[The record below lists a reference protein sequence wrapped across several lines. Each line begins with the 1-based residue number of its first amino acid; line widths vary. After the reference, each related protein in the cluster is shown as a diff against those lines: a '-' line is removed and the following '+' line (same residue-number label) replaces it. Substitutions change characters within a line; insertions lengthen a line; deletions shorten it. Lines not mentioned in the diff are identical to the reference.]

1 MFQKLQKA
9 SVAKAIKNLMTLEEL
24 EEEET
29 CFLKFRKWTY
39 KENIRDQNKGWFPGR
54 KKYK

>member
-29 CFLKFRKWTY
+29 CFLNFRKWTY
-39 KENIRDQNKGWFPGR
+39 EENIRDQDKGWFPGR
-54 KKYK
+54 KKI